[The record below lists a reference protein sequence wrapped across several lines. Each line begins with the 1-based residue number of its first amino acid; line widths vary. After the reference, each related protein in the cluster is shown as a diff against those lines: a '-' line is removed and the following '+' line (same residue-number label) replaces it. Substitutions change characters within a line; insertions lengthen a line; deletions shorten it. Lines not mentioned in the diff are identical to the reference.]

1 MQSITLP
8 TIEDAVF
15 LYHWLWDR
23 GFDVVIQRCTVS
35 YQPQEKSDAQ

>member
-23 GFDVVIQRCTVS
+23 GFDVVIYSKTKTVS
-35 YQPQEKSDAQ
+35 YQPQENT